1 MAETPKANA
10 EQAAPAGEATK
21 TTKKREPAP
30 PAPLP
35 HEALSLRQKLVE
47 MRKALPTI
55 KKERHSE
62 GVKYAYSKV
71 DAIWGPIRPIMDEL
85 GVMFEFV
92 REESCKKDANG
103 NPVYWTTMTTKTKQ
117 GDKLMWLYESDMV
130 YRWVNV
136 DNEDETLEVTLHA
149 LGWNDD
155 PAKAKGAAR
164 TYAVKYYLWDEF
176 SVDQGDEDP
185 DNNDFSAT
193 GKQGGQQGQRQDGQK
208 GQQQPADGPKL
219 LTGPQ
224 LERLYKKGEAAGF
237 SRESVN
243 KRISEKY
250 YKGNPAELSRAQYD
264 EICAAL
270 DAAAAQG
277 GKPHA

>member
-1 MAETPKANA
+1 MADN
-10 EQAAPAGEATK
+10 
-21 TTKKREPAP
+21 TKKAGDQTAGADPKTREPA
-30 PAPLP
+30 AVP

-55 KKERHSE
+55 KKERHSD

-85 GVMFEFV
+85 GVLFEFV
-92 REESCKKDANG
+92 REEATKKDGSG
-103 NPVYWTTMTTKTKQ
+103 NPVYWSTMNAKTRQ
-117 GDKLMWLYESDMV
+117 GDKLMWVYESDMV

-136 DNEDETLEVTLHA
+136 DNDEEVIEVTLHA

-176 SVDQGDEDP
+176 SVDQGEDDP
-185 DNNDFSAT
+185 DNSDFGAT
-193 GKQGGQQGQRQDGQK
+193 GKQGQQQQGNQQGNQRGQQPGDGQK
-208 GQQQPADGPKL
+208 L
-219 LTGPQ
+219 LSQAQ
-224 LERLYKKGEAAGF
+224 LERMYKKGEAAGF
-237 SRESVN
+237 SRDSVN

-250 YKGNPAELSRAQYD
+250 YKGNPAELTRSQYE

-270 DAAAAQG
+270 DAAA
-277 GKPHA
+277 K

>member
-1 MAETPKANA
+1 MADN
-10 EQAAPAGEATK
+10 
-21 TTKKREPAP
+21 TKKAGDQTAGADPKTREPA
-30 PAPLP
+30 AVP

-55 KKERHSE
+55 KKERHSD

-85 GVMFEFV
+85 GVLFEFV
-92 REESCKKDANG
+92 REEATKKDGSG
-103 NPVYWTTMTTKTKQ
+103 NPVYGSTMNAKTRQ
-117 GDKLMWLYESDMV
+117 GDKLMLVYESDMV
-130 YRWVNV
+130 YHWGNV
-136 DNEDETLEVTLHA
+136 DNDEEVIEVTLHA

-176 SVDQGDEDP
+176 SVDQGEDDP
-185 DNNDFSAT
+185 DNSDFGAT
-193 GKQGGQQGQRQDGQK
+193 GKQGQQQQGNQQGNQRGQQPGDGQK
-208 GQQQPADGPKL
+208 L
-219 LTGPQ
+219 LSQAQ
-224 LERLYKKGEAAGF
+224 LERMYKKGEAAGF
-237 SRESVN
+237 SRDSVN

-250 YKGNPAELSRAQYD
+250 YKGNPAELTRSQYE

-270 DAAAAQG
+270 DAAA
-277 GKPHA
+277 K

>member
-1 MAETPKANA
+1 MAETPKATT
-10 EQAAPAGEATK
+10 EQPAPAGEAAK
-21 TTKKREPAP
+21 TTAKKREPAT
-30 PAPLP
+30 PAPVP

-92 REESCKKDANG
+92 REEPCKKDANG
-103 NPVYWTTMTTKTKQ
+103 NPVYWQTMTTKTKQ
-117 GDKLMWLYESDMV
+117 GDKLMWLYECDMV

-136 DNEDETLEVTLHA
+136 DNDDETLEVTLHA
-149 LGWNDD
+149 IGWNDD

-176 SVDQGDEDP
+176 SVDQGEEDP
-185 DNNDFSAT
+185 DNNDFGAT
-193 GKQGGQQGQRQDGQK
+193 GKQGQKQDGQK
-208 GQQQPADGPKL
+208 GQQQPGDAPKL
-219 LTGPQ
+219 LTDPQ
-224 LERLYKKGEAAGF
+224 LERMYKKGEAAGF

-250 YKGNPAELSRAQYD
+250 YKGNPAELSRAQYE